1 MTVPNSS
8 GQRRASMSHH
18 SRLQPPPETRKMKGG
33 REKCARRP
41 LTSFSHPFDRE
52 KAKWKERDEAWLKI
66 ENLAKSNPKV
76 LTFPSGGKT
85 TYMTPALHR
94 SHPFTAFKQP
104 THWSLPLCAVSDVPQ
119 LCSSRQTSGH
129 GDRRAPA
136 RRCQHAEENC
146 TGRSQRG
153 QEVTGA
159 QSLLVG
165 R

>member
-1 MTVPNSS
+1 MEMNQKLFDDCTQQFRAEKSKYVPP
-8 GQRRASMSHH
+8 
-18 SRLQPPPETRKMKGG
+18 QPSPAAPETSW
-33 REKCARRP
+33 EECASRP

-66 ENLAKSNPKV
+66 ENLAKSNPQV
-76 LTFPSGGKT
+76 LTSPSGGKT
-85 TYMTPALHR
+85 TDALHR
-94 SHPFTAFKQP
+94 FHPFRAFKLP

-146 TGRSQRG
+146 TGGSHRG